1 MMRCRFCDT
10 PPAAGEARVP
20 GPAGPICARCVE
32 TGLGLVRDGRPR
44 TSRGGTELDRIRAGG
59 APCEF
64 CDRTDRRSFFGFTRG
79 LRRMRCAQ
87 TGAVICDDCLDH
99 SGNLLNQALRHV

>member
-1 MMRCRFCDT
+1 MRCRFCDV
-10 PPAAGEARVP
+10 PPAAGERRVP

-32 TGLGLVRDGRPR
+32 AGLGLVRDGHARV
-44 TSRGGTELDRIRAGG
+44 SRGGTDLERMRSAED

-64 CDRTDRRSFFGFTRG
+64 CDRIDRRTFLGFHRA
-79 LRRMRCAQ
+79 LPRMHCPQ
-87 TGAVICDDCLDH
+87 TDAVICDDCLDR